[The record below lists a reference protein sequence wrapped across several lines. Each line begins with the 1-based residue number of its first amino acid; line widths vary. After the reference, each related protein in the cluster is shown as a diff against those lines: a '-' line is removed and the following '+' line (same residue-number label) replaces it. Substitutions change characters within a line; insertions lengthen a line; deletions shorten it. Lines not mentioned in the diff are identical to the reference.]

1 LKFFLLC
8 NLKDETNMSE
18 AAPAPQGRT
27 AQTGTAQDSNK
38 SGVRPGLVV
47 GIGGV
52 LTALAIGVVVATSSF
67 GPATPAGSQLSLV
80 AQGDITDAAS
90 TLSAQSAGSIVDNA
104 KRCTIPMANLTLSK
118 GAAGQ
123 AGMVRI
129 RSGSYLSPP
138 FSITDVPQRV
148 AIPFPTD
155 YASGIGQITV
165 EGTVDD
171 ASVSLSPVVSVHQL
185 NGSTP
190 IKVWWTPR
198 KPC

>member
-1 LKFFLLC
+1 
-8 NLKDETNMSE
+8 MMPE
-18 AAPAPQGRT
+18 AAPAPRRAN
-27 AQTGTAQDSNK
+27 AQADTAQDRIK
-38 SGVRPGLVV
+38 SGMRPKLVV
-47 GIGGV
+47 GIGGA
-52 LTALAIGVVVATSSF
+52 LTALAVGIVVVTSSL
-67 GPATPAGSQLSLV
+67 GPAAPAGSQLSLV

-90 TLSAQSAGSIVDNA
+90 TLAAQSAGSIVDNA

-118 GAAGQ
+118 GTTGQ

-155 YASGIGQITV
+155 YASGIGKITI
-165 EGTVDD
+165 EGTAED
-171 ASVSLSPVVSVHQL
+171 ASVSLAPVVSLHNL

-190 IKVWWTPR
+190 ITVWWTPR